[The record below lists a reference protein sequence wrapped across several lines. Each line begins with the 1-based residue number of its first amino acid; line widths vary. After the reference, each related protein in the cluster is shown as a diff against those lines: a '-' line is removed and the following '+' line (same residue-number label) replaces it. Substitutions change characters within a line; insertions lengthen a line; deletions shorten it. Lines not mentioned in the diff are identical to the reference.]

1 METAELQIDDILNQV
16 CEKNHLHAYVSKV
29 GGYTTVLCCCKTFTE
44 HIKEELTEA
53 LGEKYVR
60 ENFHFRTGYL
70 EYV

>member
-1 METAELQIDDILNQV
+1 METAELPVDAILNQV
-16 CEKNHLHAYVSKV
+16 CEKNHLHAYIGKA

-44 HIKEELTEA
+44 RLKNELTET
-53 LGEKYVR
+53 LGEKIVK